1 MSENVIGENYA
12 INLKGAKILIV
23 DDTAENLHLLRKVLA
38 KEGYELF
45 VANSGEKAIKIATRA
60 VPDLILLD
68 VMMPVMDGFETCRRL
83 KEDPTF
89 KEIPVIFI
97 TAKNQTEDMVEAF
110 QAGGVD
116 FINKPFRHEEVLVR
130 VRTHLQT
137 YFLLKQQERLVMM
150 AHQAQKIA
158 DQARL
163 AAEAANR
170 AKSIFLA
177 KMSHELRT
185 PLTAILGY
193 TDLLEEEVEDFGYDN
208 ILPDL
213 YKIQNAGK
221 SLLAIV
227 SDILDLTK
235 IEADKME
242 INFTDFEVHKL
253 ISDVTAKMLP
263 AITSRNNTLVVDS
276 PKNLGT
282 MYSDHYKLSQI
293 LSNLLDNANR
303 FTPSPGAITM
313 TVTRRTIQSVGAS
326 SEWLRFCISDTGT
339 GIKSEMI
346 EKIFQAFVQVDDSY
360 TRDHDG
366 AGLGLTI
373 CDRLSQT
380 LGGRV
385 YVGSEEGKGAT
396 FCLNLPVRVPENP
409 VVGQPS
415 KLGSETPGSGN
426 LTPQTLNAI
435 KLAVSLSPPY

>member
-426 LTPQTLNAI
+426 LTPDPQCH
-435 KLAVSLSPPY
+435 

>member
-1 MSENVIGENYA
+1 MSENVISENYA

-163 AAEAANR
+163 VAESANR

-193 TDLLEEEVEDFGYDN
+193 TDLLEEEVEDFGYNN

-213 YKIQNAGK
+213 YKIQSAGK

-227 SDILDLTK
+227 SDILDLAK

-242 INFTDFEVHKL
+242 ISFTDFEVHKL
-253 ISDVTAKMLP
+253 ISEVTAKVLP
-263 AITSRNNTLVVDS
+263 SITSRNNTLVVDS
-276 PKNLGT
+276 SKNLGT
-282 MYSDHYKLSQI
+282 MYSDHYKLSQT

-303 FTPSPGAITM
+303 FTPSPGTITV
-313 TVTRRTIQSVGAS
+313 TVTRRTIQSAGAS
-326 SEWLRFCISDTGT
+326 SEWIRFCISDTGI

-360 TRDHDG
+360 TRGHDG

-380 LGGRV
+380 MGGRI

-396 FCLNLPVRVPENP
+396 FCLNLPVLVPENP
-409 VVGQPS
+409 VVG
-415 KLGSETPGSGN
+415 
-426 LTPQTLNAI
+426 
-435 KLAVSLSPPY
+435 

>member
-1 MSENVIGENYA
+1 MPENFIRENYA

-23 DDTAENLHLLRKVLA
+23 DDTSENLNLLRKVLA

-89 KEIPVIFI
+89 KEVPVIFI
-97 TAKNQTEDMVEAF
+97 TAKNQTADMVEAF

-137 YFLLKQQERLVMM
+137 HFLLKQQERLVMM

-158 DQARL
+158 DQARQV
-163 AAEAANR
+163 AEAANR

-227 SDILDLTK
+227 SDILDLAK

-242 INFTDFEVHKL
+242 ISFTDFEVHKL
-253 ISDVTAKMLP
+253 VSEVTAKILP
-263 AITSRNNTLVVDS
+263 AITSRNNTLVVNS
-276 PKNLGT
+276 PKDLGT

-303 FTPSPGAITM
+303 FTPSPGTITM
-313 TVTRRTIQSVGAS
+313 TVSRYATQSSGISANTS

-339 GIKSEMI
+339 GIKPEMI

-360 TRDHDG
+360 TRSHDG

-385 YVGSEEGKGAT
+385 YVSSEEGKGAI
-396 FCLNLPVRVPENP
+396 FCLNLPTRVPENS
-409 VVGQPS
+409 VVGQV
-415 KLGSETPGSGN
+415 EV
-426 LTPQTLNAI
+426 AR
-435 KLAVSLSPPY
+435 